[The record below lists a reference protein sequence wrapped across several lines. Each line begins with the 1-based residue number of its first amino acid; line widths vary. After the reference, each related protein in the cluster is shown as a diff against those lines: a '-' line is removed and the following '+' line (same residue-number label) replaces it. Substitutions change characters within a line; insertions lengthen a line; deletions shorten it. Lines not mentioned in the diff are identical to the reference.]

1 MKMPVFET
9 EKKIALGV
17 SCNNNSEA
25 ELTRALDPWVDHVDY
40 IIAVEGRYR
49 VPYSP
54 AMMKGPIPP
63 KFGEDTFAILD
74 KHYGD
79 KVKYDE
85 CYDIQHYKRQH
96 YFDLAGRLNCDALIV
111 FDTDEIVLQKL
122 HEYQIDWEKF
132 YRRIALST

>member
-9 EKKIALGV
+9 EKKICLGV

-54 AMMKGPIPP
+54 AMMKGPIPL
-63 KFGEDTFAILD
+63 KFGKDTRDNI
-74 KHYGD
+74 
-79 KVKYDE
+79 
-85 CYDIQHYKRQH
+85 
-96 YFDLAGRLNCDALIV
+96 
-111 FDTDEIVLQKL
+111 
-122 HEYQIDWEKF
+122 
-132 YRRIALST
+132 